1 METVMS
7 RQRYAFT
14 VVFLLLLTPSMLPAQ
29 VIIKREA
36 GKGSVEGQPVVLM
49 ESGAVIV
56 TSDGKLIIEHVLPKD
71 RLPKTN
77 VDANLK
83 EGDVILMANAKKM
96 RTTKELEDLYQSL
109 GVGSEL
115 KLGVQRGDERFIVS
129 IAKADPK
136 DLPQMRIK
144 IGGDGGDIEAL
155 PAVGVILKS
164 QKNKIIVDGKFP
176 DTTAALASADIKE
189 NDVLVE
195 MNKQPVTTIKKFME
209 TYMALPIGSAV
220 EWKVK
225 RGKETIAVSFNKPKP
240 REGIIRREIKK

>member
-1 METVMS
+1 MNRHLHALSV
-7 RQRYAFT
+7 A
-14 VVFLLLLTPSMLPAQ
+14 FLLLLTFTTLPGQ

-36 GKGSVEGQPVVLM
+36 GKGSVEGQPFILM
-49 ESGAVIV
+49 ELGAVIV
-56 TSDGKLIIEHVLPKD
+56 TAEGKLTIEHMLPKD
-71 RLPKTN
+71 RLPKTH

-83 EGDVILMANAKKM
+83 EGDVILMANAKKLKTV
-96 RTTKELEDLYQSL
+96 RELEDLYQSL

-115 KLGVQRGDERFIVS
+115 KLGVERGDEKFIVS
-129 IAKADPK
+129 ITKADPK

-155 PAVGVILKS
+155 PALGVILKS
-164 QKNKIIVDGKFP
+164 QKNRIIVDGRFP

-195 MNKQPVTTIKKFME
+195 MNKQPVSTIQKFMA

-220 EWKVK
+220 EWKLK